1 MTKPQLLEKK
11 LNSIKGFP
19 CYWVY
24 REGKR
29 YIVQSRET
37 GETIKSLYS
46 YEEIENWVKEVKL
59 NHER

>member
-1 MTKPQLLEKK
+1 MTKPQLLEKE
-11 LNSIKGFP
+11 LNNIKGFP
-19 CYWVY
+19 CCWVY

-29 YIVQSRET
+29 YIVQSRES
-37 GETIKSLYS
+37 GETIKSFYS